1 VVDLNLHRRHLNES
15 QRAMI
20 AARLANMVVGGREA
34 NAQICAIA
42 KRRQAHCSERHRR
55 PRQPR
60 ACASGRSAIG
70 RGPGKS
76 GGDKYEAVIE
86 ATGLSYGSVAN
97 SKSVSDK
104 FRDFSRRREKLSW
117 RHHADVS
124 GLSSERADEL
134 LSLAE
139 TNRWSTRRLR
149 EEAGGAPSDA
159 PLIGN
164 LTEHNHRAQGT
175 GEKWGDK
182 YEAVIEATGLSYNTI
197 NNTKTVTKAFEFT
210 RRRVNLSFTHHVEVA
225 SLAVLILSAGG

>member
-1 VVDLNLHRRHLNES
+1 
-15 QRAMI
+15 
-20 AARLANMVVGGREA
+20 
-34 NAQICAIA
+34 
-42 KRRQAHCSERHRR
+42 
-55 PRQPR
+55 
-60 ACASGRSAIG
+60 
-70 RGPGKS
+70 
-76 GGDKYEAVIE
+76 VIE